1 MSALTRKLLPFLAW
15 RSRVNRQTLRA
26 DLVAGLISAL
36 MVLPQGVAFATLAGL
51 PPAYG
56 LYAAMLPA
64 IVGALW
70 GSSWHL
76 VSGPTNATS
85 LMVYA
90 SLSALAIPFSD
101 DYVRLALTL
110 NLMLGVTKLALGIAR
125 LGGLTNFVSQTVVVG
140 FTAGAALLII
150 AAQLRN
156 FLGLVL
162 PASSSFAI
170 SIQNVATHLRE
181 TEPWAVAVGVT
192 TLGFAMISQRLSRR
206 LPHLLV
212 GLLAG
217 SLLGWWLNRSGLA
230 HLATVGALPSALP
243 SFSMPDMHPSTFR
256 LLAPA
261 CLALTLIGLTEAISS
276 SRAVALRS
284 GQRLDA
290 NQEVIGQGLANVVG
304 AFSSSYPSSGSFNR
318 TGANYAAGAQ
328 TPLATVF
335 SAFILV
341 GVLVLVAPLAAY
353 MPIAAMAGL
362 LFLVAAGLIDIAAIR
377 RIARTSRGEAL
388 VLAVTFVA
396 TLIVQLEFAIF
407 VGVLASLLVY
417 LKRTTHP
424 RLTPIGPDPASV
436 RRHLAPTDD
445 GAPDA
450 RPSIL
455 MLRVDGSL
463 FFGAVEHV
471 GDALDAIRRAPGA
484 PAHIV
489 LIGSGMN
496 FIDVAG
502 AELLLQEA
510 RRARDAGSALYL
522 CSLKP
527 PVWELLD
534 RGGYLDAFGRD
545 RVFETREQ
553 ALERIEGMVTALPP
567 TPVSASARN
576 P

>member
-1 MSALTRKLLPFLAW
+1 MSGFPAPGARVPTLIRKLLPFLAW

-125 LGGLTNFVSQTVVVG
+125 LGGLTNFISHTVVVG

-156 FLGLVL
+156 FLGLTL
-162 PASSSFAI
+162 PASSSFAV
-170 SIQNVATHLRE
+170 SIHNAVAHLRE
-181 TEPWAVAVGVT
+181 TDPWAVAVGAT
-192 TLGFAMISQRLSRR
+192 TLGFAMISRRVSRR

-217 SLLGWWLNRSGLA
+217 SLVGWWLNRSGLA
-230 HLATVGALPSALP
+230 HLGTVGALPSALP
-243 SFSMPDMHPSTFR
+243 SFSVPDIHPATLR
-256 LLAPA
+256 MLAPA

-276 SRAVALRS
+276 SRAVASRS

-304 AFSSSYPSSGSFNR
+304 ALTSSYPSSGSFNR
-318 TGANYAAGAQ
+318 TGANYAAGAK

-335 SAFILV
+335 SAFILI

-353 MPIAAMAGL
+353 LPIAAMAGL

-377 RIARTSRGEAL
+377 RIARTSRSEAL

-396 TLIVQLEFAIF
+396 TLTVQLEFAIF

-424 RLTPIGPDPASV
+424 RLTPDRTSA
-436 RRHLAPTDD
+436 RRHLGSLAD
-445 GAPDA
+445 GASDTH
-450 RPSIL
+450 PSIL

-463 FFGAVEHV
+463 FFGAVAHV

-484 PAHIV
+484 PEHIV

-502 AELLLQEA
+502 AELLVQEA
-510 RRARDAGSALYL
+510 RLARDAGSRLYL
-522 CSLKP
+522 CNLKP
-527 PVWELLD
+527 PVQEVLD

-545 RVFETREQ
+545 RVFDTREE
-553 ALERIEGMVTALPP
+553 ALERIEGIAEVD
-567 TPVSASARN
+567 RRR
-576 P
+576 